1 MSDNDDFMCE
11 DEEDY
16 GLVSTNI
23 ENMDFLSFFANISEF
38 VFIIISIFALVRL

>member
-16 GLVSTNI
+16 GLVSINI
-23 ENMDFLSFFANISEF
+23 ENMDFLSFLCKVSEF